1 MGGRP
6 SDDEAQRGARPAEAP
21 ADADQ
26 TLVDRAREG
35 DEGAYVALLGRHHR
49 AVVRVARAYVKT
61 DASAEEIAQ
70 ETWLAVLSGIEAFE
84 GRSAFRTWLLRIV
97 ANLGRRRG
105 TREGRS
111 VPMSALAR
119 DDEDAGPIV
128 EPSRFLEGDPRW
140 SGHWLTPPAPL
151 DAEAAL
157 LHEETRALVATAIEA
172 LPEQQRLVITLRD
185 VQELS
190 AEEAC
195 VILGI
200 SEGNQRVLL
209 HRARGK
215 VRAALEAHLELQR

>member
-6 SDDEAQRGARPAEAP
+6 SDDEPQSGARAAEGP
-21 ADADQ
+21 EDPDRV
-26 TLVDRAREG
+26 LVDRARAG
-35 DEGAYVALLGRHHR
+35 DESAYVALLGRHHR
-49 AVVRVARAYVKT
+49 AVVRVARAYVRT

-70 ETWLAVLSGIEAFE
+70 EAWLAVLSGIETFE

-105 TREGRS
+105 TREARS
-111 VPMSALAR
+111 VPMSSLAR
-119 DDEDAGPIV
+119 DDEDAGPVV

-140 SGHWLTPPAPL
+140 SGHWVTPPTPL
-151 DAEAAL
+151 DAEAVL
-157 LHEETRALVATAIEA
+157 LNEETRALVATAIDA
-172 LPEQQRLVITLRD
+172 LPQQQRLVITLRD

-195 VILGI
+195 AVLGI